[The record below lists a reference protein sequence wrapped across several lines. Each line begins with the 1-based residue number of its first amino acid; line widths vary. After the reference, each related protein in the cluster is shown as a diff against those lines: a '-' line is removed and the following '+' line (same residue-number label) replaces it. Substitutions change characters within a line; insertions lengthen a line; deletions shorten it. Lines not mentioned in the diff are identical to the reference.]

1 MEYQFCFPGK
11 ETVDIHTLS
20 VLRQEQ
26 AKVQTRLACGG
37 EGLGEKGKEN
47 IQYEEV
53 IYFQNVKNTLDEN

>member
-11 ETVDIHTLS
+11 DTVDIHGLS

-37 EGLGEKGKEN
+37 EGLGEKEKEKEN
-47 IQYEEV
+47 IQYEEG
-53 IYFQNVKNTLDEN
+53 L